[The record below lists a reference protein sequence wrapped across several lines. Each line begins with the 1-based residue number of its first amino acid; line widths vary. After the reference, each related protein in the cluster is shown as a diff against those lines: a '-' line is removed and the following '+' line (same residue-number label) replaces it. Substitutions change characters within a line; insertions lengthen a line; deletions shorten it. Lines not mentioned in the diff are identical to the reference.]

1 MPEAAS
7 IQVVNIPG
15 GATVIG
21 ANEFELMRE
30 PNGLSV
36 LVTAGNTSYAW
47 MLGQQGVRYS
57 PRNWTPVLGLPG
69 GGVVYVSPD
78 TGVKNTKDLVSR
90 SEEHTSELQSPIR
103 TTYSAFFLNKTITR
117 K

>member
-15 GATVIG
+15 GATVLG

-36 LVTAGNTSYAW
+36 LVTAGTTSYAW

-57 PRNWTPVLGLPG
+57 PRHWTPVLGLPG

-78 TGVKNTKDLVSR
+78 TGVQNIKELVRTHTELEIGRQASREKGGKNS
-90 SEEHTSELQSPIR
+90 
-103 TTYSAFFLNKTITR
+103 
-117 K
+117 